1 MPSREDEHGAGQ
13 QPEHRVAK
21 RQSGLVRWLLVLV
34 GLFLLVGGIGY
45 LSYPSS
51 QAPAVPPAP
60 ATSPSAIPKPPAPA
74 PSPPPAVSIP
84 KEAPAPAHG
93 ELAQYALDL
102 INIDRQSTGLT
113 PVVLGNNTAA
123 QKHSEDLLA
132 NSYLA
137 HWGTDGMKPYM
148 RYTLAGGFN
157 YEGENA
163 YRTWTVRSGNG
174 NPLFKRDPRQML
186 EEAQKSL
193 MASPGHRTNILTKW
207 HKKVNVGIAYNNDS
221 LYLVQQFEGDYIS
234 FGQLPTLQNGMLSL
248 SGGTRVGFAVDQIQV
263 WYDPPP
269 HPLTLGQ
276 LDKTYA
282 YSLGKPAAFIRP
294 PPPPRS
300 YYTES
305 VSTFSREVY
314 PDPYNIPPNT
324 PPLPQSGTSILET
337 PPSSRV
343 TETVRWVEATQW
355 NISGNSFAIRADLSQ
370 IVMSFRGGVYTIV
383 IWAETGEES
392 VDLTNYSI
400 IVP

>member
-1 MPSREDEHGAGQ
+1 MLRREDEYRTGQ

-34 GLFLLVGGIGY
+34 GLFLLVAWIGY

-51 QAPAVPPAP
+51 QAPAIPPAP
-60 ATSPSAIPKPPAPA
+60 AASPSAIQKPPATAPTPPPATPA
-74 PSPPPAVSIP
+74 PS
-84 KEAPAPAHG
+84 
-93 ELAQYALDL
+93 ELARYALDL
-102 INIDRQSTGLT
+102 INIDRQAAGLT
-113 PVVLGNNTAA
+113 PVVLGSNTAA

-157 YEGENA
+157 YEGENG
-163 YRTWTVRSGNG
+163 YRTWTTRSGNKD
-174 NPLFKRDPRQML
+174 PLYKRDPRQML

-207 HKKVNVGIAYNNDS
+207 HKKVNIGIAYDNES
-221 LYLVQQFEGDYIS
+221 LCLVQQFEGDYIS
-234 FGQLPTLQNGMLSL
+234 FGQLPVLLNGVLSL
-248 SGGTRVGFAVDQIQV
+248 SGETRVGFAVDQIQV
-263 WYDPPP
+263 WYDPLP

-282 YSLGKPAAFIRP
+282 YSLGKPAVFIRP

-343 TETVRWVEATQW
+343 TETVRWVDATQW

-370 IVMSFRGGVYTIV
+370 IVTNFGRGVYTIV
-383 IWAETGEES
+383 IWADAGDES

-400 IVP
+400 FIR